1 MGGFPVKEDILKL
14 LQREIIPTIGS
25 VELANVALCTAY
37 ATSTVGGWAQEIDL
51 EVSPEIMNRG
61 KRDRIPE
68 LNRSGL
74 EYAAALGT
82 LLLNPDRR
90 CLLMAETTDEAVEKA
105 IRPEVK
111 QHTHVSVRW
120 NCSPWFV
127 RARVYTDWGI
137 GTAEILDYPGDI
149 VLLQIAAK
157 KVWQKEPE
165 QQDQEVYQKKLV
177 AELTEEQLDALVAE
191 CSEKELFFLKPGLD
205 YTSNLLHEITEKL
218 YGSKTVEEL
227 AEEIER
233 EVRRGSKLPCMTA
246 GYSIHDGIMLY
257 LRGLMFQ
264 KEHDD
269 MEEILRFLA
278 KEGCKLLAK
287 NTRVGAVN

>member
-1 MGGFPVKEDILKL
+1 MKEDILKL

-61 KRDRIPE
+61 KSDRIPE

-90 CLLMAETTDEAVEKA
+90 CLLMAETTDEAVAKA
-105 IRPEVK
+105 TRPEVK

-191 CSEKELFFLKPGLD
+191 CSEKELFFLKPGVSISCL
-205 YTSNLLHEITEKL
+205 SIKPIFWISSSFLCHR
-218 YGSKTVEEL
+218 VENGF
-227 AEEIER
+227 R
-233 EVRRGSKLPCMTA
+233 YFHSVSSP
-246 GYSIHDGIMLY
+246 H
-257 LRGLMFQ
+257 
-264 KEHDD
+264 
-269 MEEILRFLA
+269 
-278 KEGCKLLAK
+278 
-287 NTRVGAVN
+287 